1 MYLKLLFQSQFKIKC
16 SHQKHG
22 SATEDNIIDNF
33 PSLLNLILVKPKKN
47 LLFRVKYVESCHSN
61 DSTRLD
67 ICWSKTN
74 LKLIKYILF
83 SIPMVSLSYNIQIV
97 KFLGN
102 SQVLVFRYPI
112 ICLIFNYLVPSNEQR
127 IFLYH
132 IRVLF
137 PSGQDHE
144 LHFLRSPSF
153 AKCSQ
158 IYSF

>member
-1 MYLKLLFQSQFKIKC
+1 MAQLQNIK
-16 SHQKHG
+16 SF
-22 SATEDNIIDNF
+22 TTL
-33 PSLLNLILVKPKKN
+33 SLLILILVNPKKN
-47 LLFRVKYVESCHSN
+47 LLFSVKYVESCHSN
-61 DSTRLD
+61 NSTGLD
-67 ICWSKTN
+67 ISWSKTN
-74 LKLIKYILF
+74 LKSNIYYFPSQWPHSRIMFRLLNAASCKMF
-83 SIPMVSLSYNIQIV
+83 SVQFT
-97 KFLGN
+97 FLGN